1 MDQVTKTGGH
11 PCILSYGNTPTT
23 DIPLVLVVGREPNED
38 IPATPD
44 CGEYK
49 FRAAPYCG
57 LWNVAFGLLGSQ
69 GSPPRSTA
77 EVKRQAEAV
86 NACPLIF
93 ADALPLTLKHAAK
106 NKAALRA
113 AISDDAIEAH
123 VDAVFS
129 HDHLIGRVRVVIL
142 SGLDGSFRRSVMRY
156 QERCEKRGIPL
167 YQLPFFYPTNTRKIR
182 DAASPDLRRRLSEVL
197 TSFDSFRPVGAEAA

>member
-1 MDQVTKTGGH
+1 MDQITKADGH
-11 PCILSYGNTPTT
+11 PCILTYGKTADT

-69 GSPPRSTA
+69 GIPVRSTA
-77 EVKRQAEAV
+77 GMKDQAEVA

-93 ADALPLTLKHAAK
+93 ADALPLTLRHSAK

-113 AISDDAIEAH
+113 AISDEAIEAH
-123 VDAVFS
+123 VNAVFS
-129 HDHLIGRVRVVIL
+129 HRHLISRVRVVIL
-142 SGLDGSFRRSVMRY
+142 SGLGGSF
-156 QERCEKRGIPL
+156 E
-167 YQLPFFYPTNTRKIR
+167 
-182 DAASPDLRRRLSEVL
+182 
-197 TSFDSFRPVGAEAA
+197 